1 MIRTTFI
8 LLAVSSA
15 LAEIEIKEAEH
26 SATATLNK
34 KILWSYHHNP
44 AEGKPYFHPLAS
56 TDGTMFTDLRPADHP
71 WHRGLWFSWKYIN
84 GVNYW
89 EEDRKTGKSQGETRI
104 IALKRT
110 ISQDQQ
116 ANFDLELAYA
126 PDKSDAVVM
135 RESRSVKVSPPD
147 DNGRYCID
155 WSSTF
160 QALDKDV
167 ILDRTPIPGE
177 PDGQSWGG
185 YAGLSLRMNQSVKDG
200 VFLNNNGLRDN
211 ETNRKP
217 ARWMIFDVPEGGSIL
232 FMDHPSNFNYP
243 STWYTIKNMPF
254 FTPAVVHDALHTI
267 KAGESLRLKYRIV
280 IAPRSLTSDA
290 AEKEFN
296 KIRKDI

>member
-232 FMDHPSNFNYP
+232 YMDHPSNFNYP

-267 KAGESLRLKYRIV
+267 KAGESLRLKYRLV
-280 IAPRSLTSDA
+280 VAPRSLTSDA

>member
-267 KAGESLRLKYRIV
+267 KAGESLRLKYRLV
-280 IAPRSLTSDA
+280 VAPRSLTSDA